1 MREPLHQA
9 KAALRAANRALERM
23 KAARDI
29 EEFEDAWQDYLG
41 SLEKSWVKVERSC
54 QAYRNQFQPWQGKF
68 ARRRKKDPLLRYLK
82 HARHADE
89 HTIEEIIE
97 RVPGYRTLNPAY
109 GKSWHIEHL
118 EIRDGD
124 MVSYS
129 EEISLLWYRIF
140 RTTWSFDVL
149 RNLVPG
155 TTLLLSTW
163 VRRSIGETQS
173 VLRSWA
179 YVSTPISSNK
189 RRRSS
194 LLSR

>member
-23 KAARDI
+23 KDAHDV

-54 QAYRNQFQPWQGKF
+54 QAYRNRFQPWQGKF

-109 GKSWHIEHL
+109 GNSWHIEHL

-124 MVSYS
+124 IVSYS
-129 EEISLLWYRIF
+129 GDKPVMVQDIPDRVELRRFKESGTWY
-140 RTTWSFDVL
+140 
-149 RNLVPG
+149 NPP
-155 TTLLLSTW
+155 
-163 VRRSIGETQS
+163 TQH
-173 VLRSWA
+173 LDKALNRQD
-179 YVSTPISSNK
+179 PISVAELGLRFYTNFVEQAEEK
-189 RRRSS
+189 FFT
-194 LLSR
+194 